1 MCQGPTGVGQVI
13 IGTLGWWYDQSRGI
27 FYPSHLKPKEWVSYY
42 SRSFDN
48 VEINS
53 SFYRPRF
60 PNMVKEEHLVV
71 RRRDLSAKRA
81 LERR

>member
-1 MCQGPTGVGQVI
+1 MRQGLARVPQLA
-13 IGTLGWWYDQSRGI
+13 IGTSRWWYDQSRAL

-81 LERR
+81 VERR